1 MTANPWQ
8 DRGGLQLDVDH
19 PRQGSTRVEAQ
30 PGQIQKSF
38 PDPVPYQESLPEPDF
53 GIPNGAETFRFL

>member
-1 MTANPWQ
+1 MTGPGAP
-8 DRGGLQLDVDH
+8 LKLDLDL
-19 PRQGSTRVEAQ
+19 PRHGSTKVEAQ
-30 PGQIQKSF
+30 LGQIRKSF